1 VTNYYYLA
9 SCYAHMGRHDDAR
22 EIFRRLTVLTPPA
35 ADPPV
40 IMSQKLEQRAFFL
53 AGYRLAMGQTA

>member
-1 VTNYYYLA
+1 
-9 SCYAHMGRHDDAR
+9 MGRHDDAR